1 MAHVAF
7 FAGFLLSPALAQV
20 VRMSVKTQILELA
33 ENVPTKEGLTVHLEA
48 AALVRLLPAEAVKMY
63 RQVGI
68 EYLSKVRLH

>member
-1 MAHVAF
+1 
-7 FAGFLLSPALAQV
+7 
-20 VRMSVKTQILELA
+20 MSVKTQILELA